1 MTLNDIVSKYN
12 LIKQLKF
19 EYNGK
24 ELSKELKLKI
34 IKMRIEYGKYK
45 KALDSD
51 IKEFTGEL
59 ISERY
64 KKLMNIPNKTNKEI
78 EEFNQL
84 EQSYNKDVSEYI
96 LSRSND
102 IIENVSDWKFSE
114 LEYEEI
120 IDLNSA
126 NDVEINGMKISA
138 PDYLELIYD
147 MLIEKEES

>member
-24 ELSKELKLKI
+24 EFSKQLKLKI

-51 IKEFTGEL
+51 IKEFTNEL
-59 ISERY
+59 VSERY
-64 KKLMNIPNKTNKEI
+64 KNLMNIPNKTPEEL

-84 EQSYNKDVSEYI
+84 EQSYNKDISEYI
-96 LSRSND
+96 ESRSND
-102 IIENVSDWKFSE
+102 IIENVNDWKFSE

-147 MLIEKEES
+147 ILIEKEES